1 MIVFDLHC
9 GQCSHRFE
17 AWFASSLAYEAQQAQ
32 GLLACPMCMGSDIS
46 KAPMAP
52 RLKGVGREEAPL
64 APVGEDTPAP
74 LAEPSAPPSLA
85 PQDAAKLQMIM
96 AKAAAAQAEMLKEST
111 WVGNKFAEQ
120 ARAIHYGEAP
130 TEAIH
135 GEVDRTEA
143 KNLHAEG
150 VAVAPL
156 LFPVVPPKQ
165 QN

>member
-1 MIVFDLHC
+1 MILFDLQC

-17 AWFASSLAYEAQQAQ
+17 AWFASSPAYEAQKERGQ
-32 GLLACPMCMGSDIS
+32 LACPLCMGSAVR

-52 RLKGVGREEAPL
+52 RLNGVGREDGPSQAAPDASATAQAVSEA
-64 APVGEDTPAP
+64 DM
-74 LAEPSAPPSLA
+74 
-85 PQDAAKLQMIM
+85 AKLHM
-96 AKAAAAQAEMLKEST
+96 AMTKAAAAQADMLKQSQ

-130 TEAIH
+130 AQAIH
-135 GEVDRTEA
+135 GEVDKAEA

-150 VAVAPL
+150 VKVAPL
-156 LFPVVPPKQ
+156 LFPVVPPEQ

>member
-1 MIVFDLHC
+1 M
-9 GQCSHRFE
+9 
-17 AWFASSLAYEAQQAQ
+17 
-32 GLLACPMCMGSDIS
+32 LACPLCLGTDIS

-52 RLKGVGREEAPL
+52 RLGGVAREDGPKHSEPGQA
-64 APVGEDTPAP
+64 PAP
-74 LAEPSAPPSLA
+74 ALTEG
-85 PQDAAKLQMIM
+85 DAAKLQMVM
-96 AKAAAAQAEMLKEST
+96 AKAAAAQAEMLKQST
-111 WVGNKFAEQ
+111 WVGNKFADQ

-130 TEAIH
+130 SEAIH
-135 GEVDRTEA
+135 GEVDKAEA